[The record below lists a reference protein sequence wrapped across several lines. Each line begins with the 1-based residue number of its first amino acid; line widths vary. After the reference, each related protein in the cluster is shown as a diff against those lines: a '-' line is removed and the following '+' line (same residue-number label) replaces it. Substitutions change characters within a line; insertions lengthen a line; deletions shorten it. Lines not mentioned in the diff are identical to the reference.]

1 MKIALAIA
9 SLLAIA
15 GWFAF
20 CVKLVKSKWER
31 DRWRACSGRGGMT
44 RKRKIASPN
53 KYYVNS
59 RRKRCG
65 NNHAEQ

>member
-31 DRWRACSGRGGMT
+31 DKLEGRIET
-44 RKRKIASPN
+44 LKWARKHDKEEGR
-53 KYYVNS
+53 
-59 RRKRCG
+59 
-65 NNHAEQ
+65 